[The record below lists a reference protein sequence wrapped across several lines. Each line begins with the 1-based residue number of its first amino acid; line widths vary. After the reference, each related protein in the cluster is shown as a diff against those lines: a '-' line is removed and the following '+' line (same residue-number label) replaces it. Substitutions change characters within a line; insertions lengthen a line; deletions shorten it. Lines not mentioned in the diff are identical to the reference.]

1 MFGWF
6 DTKDVDA
13 FAQWVVDDL
22 LERLPP
28 ASLGRADRKTSERV
42 HRMSEA
48 ISGRVREFASGKKP
62 NLYQRAHLGNRV
74 KWALRE
80 TGYPDDFVATFVTE
94 LMTLVTVAGRSRS

>member
-1 MFGWF
+1 MLTWF
-6 DTKDVDA
+6 DTKDVNA
-13 FAQWVVDDL
+13 LAQWVVNDV

-28 ASLGRADRKTSERV
+28 ASLGRPDHKVSDRV

-48 ISGRVREFASGKKP
+48 ISGRVRDFVAASKP

-80 TGYPDDFVATFVTE
+80 AGYPDHFVATLVTE
-94 LMTLVTVAGRSRS
+94 LMTLVTVARRG